1 MTTDERMEKMEK
13 ELARVRW
20 SNRCLIGCI
29 VLSLGV
35 CFIWRTFGPETAWAQ
50 SGAKEIRANKFVL
63 EDPNG
68 KPCATLGYIENNGPA
83 LLLLDKN
90 DVVRASLGLTPDGP
104 GLELMDENHNTRV
117 GLRTHAGGGPGLMLS
132 DEDDRPRAI
141 LNILGRQG
149 SQLVLIDQ
157 NKRPRAGVAAL
168 KGESRVWLR
177 DQNGKPRAAL
187 TITEDGPNLS
197 LTDENGK
204 TTWSTP

>member
-1 MTTDERMEKMEK
+1 MTTDERMGKMEK

-20 SNRCLIGCI
+20 FNRCLIGCI

-35 CFIWRTFGPETAWAQ
+35 CFIWKTLGPETAWAQ
-50 SGAKEIRANKFVL
+50 SRAKEIRASKFIL

-68 KPCATLGYIENNGPA
+68 KPCATLGYIENKGPA

-90 DVVRASLGLTPDGP
+90 DVVRASLDLTPKGP
-104 GLELMDENHNTRV
+104 GLELIDENHNTRV
-117 GLRTHAGGGPGLMLS
+117 QLHEGLMLR
-132 DEDDRPRAI
+132 DENESPRVV
-141 LNILGRQG
+141 LGILGRQG
-149 SQLVLIDQ
+149 PQLVLIDQ
-157 NKRPRAGVAAL
+157 NKRPRAGINAL
-168 KGESRVWLR
+168 KGEPRVWLR

-187 TITEDGPNLS
+187 TVTEDGPNLS

>member
-13 ELARVRW
+13 ELARLRW
-20 SNRCLIGCI
+20 FNRCLIGCI

-35 CFIWRTFGPETAWAQ
+35 CFIWKTLGPETAWAQ
-50 SGAKEIRANKFVL
+50 SRAKEIRASKFIL

-68 KPCATLGYIENNGPA
+68 KPCATLGYIENKGPA

-90 DVVRASLGLTPDGP
+90 DVVRASLDLTPKGP
-104 GLELMDENHNTRV
+104 GLELIDENHNTRV
-117 GLRTHAGGGPGLMLS
+117 QLHEGLMLR
-132 DEDDRPRAI
+132 DENETPRVV
-141 LNILGRQG
+141 LGILGRQG
-149 SQLVLIDQ
+149 PQLVLIDQ
-157 NKRPRAGVAAL
+157 NKRPRAGINAL
-168 KGESRVWLR
+168 KGEPRVWLR

-187 TITEDGPNLS
+187 TVTEDGPNLS